1 MAKFTKAQLKQI
13 KAETNNKL
21 IKKVIN
27 VLLDKGTA
35 GEIESYINDLM
46 YGGCQS
52 GTEGSLIYYSDTTA
66 FYKKYQKEIKTLLNE
81 SLQETGY
88 TSPSELFGDK
98 WDQEDIFVEETN
110 NQNLLAWF
118 GFEETVRKIAYQL
131 EMDI

>member
-52 GTEGSLIYYSDTTA
+52 GTEDL
-66 FYKKYQKEIKTLLNE
+66 
-81 SLQETGY
+81 
-88 TSPSELFGDK
+88 
-98 WDQEDIFVEETN
+98 
-110 NQNLLAWF
+110 
-118 GFEETVRKIAYQL
+118 
-131 EMDI
+131 